1 MVSQLVKIAKP
12 HSPIRIILPY
22 FLFALVVT
30 GLSVSTLYSYLF
42 FHGLI
47 EAVCIIVIL
56 AVFALAWN
64 SRKLLDNHYIL
75 FLGISFL
82 SSAAFQLVHMFAF
95 KGFGIFPGND
105 ANLPTQLWIAFRYV
119 FSLSFL
125 IAPAFT
131 TRRINVAATITAFTV
146 ITVALFVAIF
156 FGLFPDCYIEGE
168 GLTPFKVFSEYIII
182 VILLAA
188 LGLLLRKRHLFDPF
202 VLRMLAFSIISAAAA
217 DAAFSQYQNV
227 YGQVNLIG
235 HLCLFL
241 SAVLLYRAIVVTG
254 IERPMAL
261 IFRNLEKSEERFRL
275 IAETSVDLIFQLDVA
290 GKVVFCSQ
298 AVVRYGYNVA
308 DVIGKDFS
316 TYIAADDFE
325 PALSAFKRVISG
337 ERINSLEL
345 RLLSA
350 DGKFYHVEINIVP
363 MSVND
368 SIVGLQGISRDVTD
382 RKQNEEQ
389 IKASLAEKEVM
400 LREIHHRVKNNLQVI
415 SSLVSLQADSLTDDR
430 IRQELNEVRDRI
442 RSMALVHEKLY
453 QSSNL
458 QQLNFAEYTA
468 SLLHYLWRSHGS
480 LAEKVRL
487 NLVVA
492 PVVLPIEVAVPC
504 GLILNELAGNAL
516 KHAFPGNVGG
526 EITVGLDY
534 DSANGAIRL
543 RVHDN
548 GVGLPAGLD
557 WRQSSSL
564 GLRLVQIL
572 AGQLHG
578 TVATGAD
585 PGCEFAVTFPLREF
599 QA

>member
-1 MVSQLVKIAKP
+1 MVNNAKP
-12 HSPIRIILPY
+12 RSLVQIILPY
-22 FLFALVVT
+22 VLFALVVI
-30 GLSVSTLYSYLF
+30 GLSLSTLYSYLF
-42 FHGLI
+42 FHSLI
-47 EAVCIIVIL
+47 EAVCVVVTL
-56 AVFALAWN
+56 TVFALAWN

-82 SSAAFQLVHMFAF
+82 SSAAFELVHMLAF
-95 KGFGIFPGND
+95 KGYGIFPGD
-105 ANLPTQLWIAFRYV
+105 GANLPTQLWVAFRYV
-119 FSLSFL
+119 FSLSYL
-125 IAPAFT
+125 IAPAFC
-131 TRRINVAATITAFTV
+131 TRRLNAAATLTVFTLITAL
-146 ITVALFVAIF
+146 LFAAIF
-156 FGLFPDCYIEGE
+156 FGYFPDCYIEGE
-168 GLTPFKVFSEYIII
+168 GLTPFKVISEYIII
-182 VILLAA
+182 VILLSA
-188 LGLLLRKRHLFDPF
+188 LGLLFRKRNLFDRL
-202 VLRMLAFSIISAAAA
+202 VLRMLAFSIISAAVA
-217 DAAFSQYQNV
+217 DAAFSQYQHV
-227 YGQVNLIG
+227 WGPANLVG

-241 SAVLLYRAIVVTG
+241 SAVLIYWAIVVTG

-275 IAETSVDLIFQLDVA
+275 IAETSGDVIFQLDVA
-290 GKVVFCSQ
+290 GKVVFCSH
-298 AVVRYGYNVA
+298 AVVQYGYSVT
-308 DVIGKDFS
+308 DVVGKDFS
-316 TYIAADDFE
+316 TYIADDDLE
-325 PALSAFKRVISG
+325 PAVSAFKRVIDG

-350 DGKFYHVEINIVP
+350 DGTFSHVEINVAP
-363 MSVND
+363 LSVND
-368 SIVGLQGISRDVTD
+368 SIIGLQGISRDVTG
-382 RKQNEEQ
+382 RKQSEEQ

-458 QQLNFAEYTA
+458 QQLNFADYSA
-468 SLLHYLWRSHGS
+468 SLLQYLWRSHGA

-492 PVVLPIEVAVPC
+492 PVVLPIEAAVPC

-526 EITVGLDY
+526 EVTVGLDY
-534 DSANGAIRL
+534 DPANDAIRL

-548 GVGLPAGLD
+548 GVGLPSGLD

-578 TVATGAD
+578 TVATGT
-585 PGCEFAVTFPLREF
+585 GSGSEFTVAFSLKGF